1 MGKGIG
7 MRILIVEHNEKLGQL
22 WSRFLEQRGLTVE
35 LATSQKAAI
44 ANMRFNEFDAL
55 VLELVLPDGGAIAIS
70 DYATYRFPDIPI
82 ITVTSGSFFSD
93 GSIFQLMP
101 NARGLMRTPFQ
112 PDDLA
117 ALLEHCSPK
126 DEQNKHRKV
135 G

>member
-1 MGKGIG
+1 MKV
-7 MRILIVEHNEKLGQL
+7 LIVEDNEDLGTI
-22 WSRFLEQRGLTVE
+22 WSRFLARQGLTVT
-35 LATSQKAAI
+35 LATSQADAI
-44 ANMRFNEFDAL
+44 AEMRFNDFDAL

-101 NARGLMRTPFQ
+101 NARGLMRTPFR

-117 ALLEHCSPK
+117 ALLEHCGDKPSSAMRR
-126 DEQNKHRKV
+126 QA
-135 G
+135 